1 MSDQNQNFTPSPGS
15 YPGKGM
21 SIAAMVLGILAM
33 VVGWIPGVGWLG
45 LPCAIVALILG
56 IIGRKKAKEVGAPT
70 GMATAGVV
78 LAIISL
84 GVTVLAT
91 ICIVCLAGAFL
102 AELGA
107 W

>member
-1 MSDQNQNFTPSPGS
+1 MSGQNQNSAPAPGS

-21 SIAAMVLGILAM
+21 SVAAMVLGIIAM
-33 VVGWIPGVGWLG
+33 VIGWIPGVGWLG

-78 LAIISL
+78 LGIISL
-84 GVTVLAT
+84 AVTTLAI
-91 ICIVCLAGAFL
+91 ICLVVFAGAIL
-102 AELGA
+102 AEVGT